1 VTVPFV
7 PVVGLDLLLLLFP
20 WLFSNALYAR
30 FCSVI
35 CMCACVCVVSVLA
48 VSLQPY
54 LLFVCLPWLLPFASR
69 FFCFFF
75 DPDHIFFLTKNQQT
89 VKTLKGERAPQGGE
103 KGTGRQLKPNCD
115 SVFYLFTVCQQVYS
129 PFQQLRATF
138 LELCFSF
145 LVATLD

>member
-1 VTVPFV
+1 VKATTPVTEWNN
-7 PVVGLDLLLLLFP
+7 P
-20 WLFSNALYAR
+20 WKTLVSKSYLAR
-30 FCSVI
+30 ILHCLPNESI
-35 CMCACVCVVSVLA
+35 AQLLA